1 MKDGLLDITYIM
13 PCLKMGELR
22 STIKILE
29 DSHPN
34 TYRHKQAGILG
45 KYIEYQDSF
54 SFMWVQPAD
63 AQNLWLTKES
73 GKE

>member
-1 MKDGLLDITYIM
+1 MKTIFFLKFERWSFGHYLHYALS
-13 PCLKMGELR
+13 KMGELR

-63 AQNLWLTKES
+63 TQNL
-73 GKE
+73 